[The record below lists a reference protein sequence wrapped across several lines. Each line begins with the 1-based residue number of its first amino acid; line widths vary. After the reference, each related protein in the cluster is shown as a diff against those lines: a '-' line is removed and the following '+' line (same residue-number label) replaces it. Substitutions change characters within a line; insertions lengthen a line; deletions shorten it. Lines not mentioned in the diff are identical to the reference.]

1 MFMGGD
7 FADTNQPS
15 GLDVL
20 SEALAHQG
28 GAEEPEVA
36 PPAASGAAVQQPV
49 QPSAH
54 PEGGPDAQDPVPA
67 ACTIQ

>member
-7 FADTNQPS
+7 YDDTHQPS

-28 GAEEPEVA
+28 GAQEPEVA
-36 PPAASGAAVQQPV
+36 LPAASGAAVQQPV
-49 QPSAH
+49 ELSAH
-54 PEGGPDAQDPVPA
+54 PEGGPDVQDRVPA